1 MTLTLITAPAT
12 EPLTLSEAKA
22 HCRVEHALDDTLI
35 TALITAARLAA
46 EHELQ
51 RPLITQTWQAAYEA
65 FPSEIWGINAI
76 ALGKFRPIAITSITY
91 LDQDGVD
98 AVLAPSAY
106 VLDSATVPGWV
117 HPAYNTSWPS
127 AREFANSVRIRFTAG
142 YGAAADVPQC
152 IKQWMLLMIGSMYAF
167 REATTDRAQ
176 ARLPYI
182 NSLLDPERV
191 YQ

>member
-12 EPLTLSEAKA
+12 EPITLTEAKA
-22 HCRVEHALDDTLI
+22 HCRVEHSTDDTLI
-35 TALITAARLAA
+35 TSLIIAARLAA

-51 RPLITQTWQAAYEA
+51 RPLITQTWQAAYED
-65 FPSEIWGINAI
+65 FPSDQSAI
-76 ALGKFRPIAITSITY
+76 ALGKFRPIAITSVTY
-91 LDQDGVD
+91 IGQDGID
-98 AVLAPSAY
+98 AVLSPSAY
-106 VLDSATVPGWV
+106 VLDSTTVPGWL
-117 HPAYNTSWPS
+117 HPAYDTSWPT
-127 AREFANSVRIRFTAG
+127 ARAFANSVRIRFTAG

>member
-1 MTLTLITAPAT
+1 MTLTLITPPET
-12 EPLTLSEAKA
+12 EPITLSEAKA
-22 HCRVEHALDDTLI
+22 HCRVEHSADDTLI
-35 TALITAARLAA
+35 TSLITVVRWAA

-51 RPLITQTWQAAYEA
+51 RPLITQTWQAAYES
-65 FPSEIWGINAI
+65 FPADQSKI
-76 ALGKFRPIAITSITY
+76 ALGKFRPIAVSSITY
-91 LDQDGVD
+91 IDQDGIDVEWD
-98 AVLAPSAY
+98 PSAY
-106 VLDSATVPGWV
+106 VLDATTVPGWV

-127 AREFANSVRIRFTAG
+127 ARAFANSVRIRFTAG
-142 YGAAADVPQC
+142 YGDEAEDVPQC

>member
-1 MTLTLITAPAT
+1 MTLTLITQPDI
-12 EPLTLSEAKA
+12 EPITLSEVKA
-22 HCRVEHALDDTLI
+22 HCRIEHRTDDTLI
-35 TALITAARLAA
+35 TSLITAARLAA

-51 RPLITQTWQAAYEA
+51 RPLITQTWQAAYES
-65 FPSEIWGINAI
+65 FPSDHSAI
-76 ALGKFRPIAITSITY
+76 ALGKFRPRAIQGITY
-91 LDQDGVD
+91 LDQNGTEADMHE
-98 AVLAPSAY
+98 SAY
-106 VLDSATVPGWV
+106 VLDAATVPGWV

-127 AREFANSVRIRFTAG
+127 ARAFANSVRIRFTAG

-167 REATTDRAQ
+167 REASTDRAQ

-191 YQ
+191 YL

>member
-1 MTLTLITAPAT
+1 MTLTIITQPAT
-12 EPLTLSEAKA
+12 EPITLTEAKA
-22 HCRVEHALDDTLI
+22 HCRVEHTSDDTLI
-35 TALITAARLAA
+35 TSLIAAARLAA

-51 RPLITQTWQAAYEA
+51 RPLITQTWQAAYES
-65 FPSEIWGINAI
+65 FPSDQSGIG
-76 ALGKFRPIAITSITY
+76 LGKFRPITITSITY
-91 LDQDGVD
+91 LDQDGAD

-106 VLDSATVPGWV
+106 VLDATTVPGWV
-117 HPAYNTSWPS
+117 YPAYNTSWPI
-127 AREFANSVRIRFTAG
+127 ARDFSNSVRIRFTAG

>member
-1 MTLTLITAPAT
+1 MTLTLITPPDT
-12 EPLTLSEAKA
+12 EPITLSEVKA
-22 HCRVEHALDDTLI
+22 HCRIEHMTDDTLI
-35 TALITAARLAA
+35 TSLITAARLAA

-51 RPLITQTWQAAYEA
+51 RPLITQTWQAAYES
-65 FPSEIWGINAI
+65 FPSDQSAI
-76 ALGKFRPIAITSITY
+76 ALGKFRPRAIQSITY
-91 LDQDGVD
+91 LDQNGAD
-98 AVLAPSAY
+98 ADMPESAY
-106 VLDSATVPGWV
+106 VLDAATVPGWV

-127 AREFANSVRIRFTAG
+127 ARAFANSVRIRFTAG

-191 YQ
+191 YL

>member
-1 MTLTLITAPAT
+1 MSLNLIKSPSQ
-12 EPLTLSEAKA
+12 EPLTLAEAKA
-22 HCRVEHALDDTLI
+22 HCRIEHALDNSLI

-51 RPLITQTWQAAYEA
+51 RPLITQTWEA
-65 FPSEIWGINAI
+65 SFDDFPRYGEGI
-76 ALGKFRPIAITSITY
+76 ALGKFRPISIASIDY
-91 LDQDGVD
+91 LDADGAD
-98 AVLAPSAY
+98 TSMDDDAY
-106 VLDSATVPGWV
+106 VLDSTTVPGWV
-117 HPAYNTSWPS
+117 YPAYNTSWPS
-127 AREFANSVRIRFTAG
+127 ARAFANSVRIRFTAG

-152 IKQWMLLMIGSMYAF
+152 IKQWMLLMIGSMYAL

-191 YQ
+191 YL

>member
-1 MTLTLITAPAT
+1 MTLTLITPPDT
-12 EPLTLSEAKA
+12 EPITLSEVKA
-22 HCRVEHALDDTLI
+22 HCRIEHMTDDTLI
-35 TALITAARLAA
+35 TSLITAARLAA

-51 RPLITQTWQAAYEA
+51 RPLITQTWQAAYES
-65 FPSEIWGINAI
+65 FPSDQSAI
-76 ALGKFRPIAITSITY
+76 ALGKFRPRAIQSITY
-91 LDQDGVD
+91 LDQNGAD
-98 AVLAPSAY
+98 ADMPESAY
-106 VLDSATVPGWV
+106 VLDAATVPGLV

-127 AREFANSVRIRFTAG
+127 ARAFANSVRIRFTAG
-142 YGAAADVPQC
+142 YGDEAADIPQC

-191 YQ
+191 YL